1 MGRTISYLRILF
13 HISTLLLIIL
23 SLYPGSILGFMLYG
37 DFKSQPQIIEDF
49 LYISSDHFYVYLLVS
64 ILGFFSYL
72 RDRKFKLVVIYLFFL
87 SIILEVS
94 HFIISERSFQ
104 IPDLVGNILGVL
116 IVYIVVSI
124 YKYTKEEKYK

>member
-1 MGRTISYLRILF
+1 MDRTISYLRILF
-13 HISTLLLIIL
+13 HISTLLLIRF

-37 DFKSQPQIIEDF
+37 DFKSQPQITEDF
-49 LYISSDHFYVYLLVS
+49 LYISSAHLYVYLFVS
-64 ILGFFSYL
+64 MLGFFSYL

-116 IVYIVVSI
+116 IVYIVVLI
-124 YKYTKEEKYK
+124 YKLRRK

>member
-1 MGRTISYLRILF
+1 MDRTIGYLRILF

-23 SLYPGSILGFMLYG
+23 SLYPGSILGFILYG
-37 DFKSQPQIIEDF
+37 DFKSQPQITKNF
-49 LYISSDHFYVYLLVS
+49 LYISSEHLYVYLFVS
-64 ILGFFSYL
+64 ILGFSSYL

-116 IVYIVVSI
+116 IVYIVVLI
-124 YKYTKEEKYK
+124 YKFRRK